1 MSSSHNTLSIDPIN
15 YGNRSSLTPCYKS
28 FRNLSRAFDG
38 LPPPQKPPCTPEEEA
53 ANNCPET
60 PEDPDYF
67 LVEHKENQEFYKL
80 IFPILNNANAIDQI
94 KNNNPSKYNA
104 QQNLNKQMHK
114 KALDAEKERLKRF
127 KYEFFSV
134 NSGAALYKGAG
145 TSLKKTSG
153 TTQRQGSAYRIYG
166 CGIMGDVDDPEIL
179 IPLETI
185 VILSH

>member
-1 MSSSHNTLSIDPIN
+1 M
-15 YGNRSSLTPCYKS
+15 
-28 FRNLSRAFDG
+28 
-38 LPPPQKPPCTPEEEA
+38 PPPQKPPCTAEEEA

-60 PEDPDYF
+60 PDDPDYF

-80 IFPILNNANAIDQI
+80 IYPILNNANAIDQI

-104 QQNLNKQMHK
+104 QENLNKQMHK
-114 KALDAEKERLKRF
+114 KALDAEKERLKKF

>member
-1 MSSSHNTLSIDPIN
+1 M
-15 YGNRSSLTPCYKS
+15 K
-28 FRNLSRAFDG
+28 
-38 LPPPQKPPCTPEEEA
+38 
-53 ANNCPET
+53 
-60 PEDPDYF
+60 
-67 LVEHKENQEFYKL
+67 
-80 IFPILNNANAIDQI
+80 IDQI